1 MGAQATES
9 VMSGEKRYVLIT
21 GANRGLGL
29 HSARLLAGR
38 GWSVILACR
47 KPEAAAPALEKLR
60 AYDVTSVRLDVT
72 DPESVS
78 AAVRTV
84 RGTAPKLHALVNN
97 AGIFEHAEEHLSDAP
112 DSVSRDLLLTNA
124 WGPLMV
130 TRHFL
135 PLLRAAGGASVVNV
149 TSQDADP
156 ENLDGTFTGYC
167 MSKAALNVMTANLA
181 IALRADRVVVNGVDP
196 GWIPTDMGG
205 PEAPDA
211 VADAAETVAAAVA
224 LAGTARSGD
233 ILRAVR

>member
-1 MGAQATES
+1 
-9 VMSGEKRYVLIT
+9 MSGEQRYVLIT

-47 KPEAAAPALEKLR
+47 KPEAAAPALEELR
-60 AYDVTSVRLDVT
+60 TYGPTAVRMDVT
-72 DPESVS
+72 DPESVT
-78 AAVRTV
+78 AALKSVRSTT
-84 RGTAPKLHALVNN
+84 RKLHALVNN
-97 AGIFEHAEEHLSDAP
+97 AGIFEHAEEHFPGAP
-112 DSVSRDLLLTNA
+112 ASVSRDLLLTNA
-124 WGPLMV
+124 WGALTV
-130 TRHFL
+130 TQRFL

-156 ENLDGTFTGYC
+156 ADFDGTFTAYR
-167 MSKAALNVMTANLA
+167 MSKAALNVMTENLA
-181 IALRADRVVVNGVDP
+181 VALRPDGIVVNGVDP

-205 PEAPDA
+205 PEAPDS

-224 LAGTARSGD
+224 LAGTGRSGE